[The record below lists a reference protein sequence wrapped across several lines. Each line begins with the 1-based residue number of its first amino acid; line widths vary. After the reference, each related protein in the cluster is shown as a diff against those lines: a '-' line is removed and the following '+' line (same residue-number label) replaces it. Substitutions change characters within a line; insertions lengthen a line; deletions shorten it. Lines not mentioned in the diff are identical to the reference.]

1 MKWERSPEVRIK
13 SLTIITICGF
23 GCIYGKGG
31 NTFGREIYTKPPYNY
46 SLKKALKAGNQL
58 LENFK
63 KAHPELSNWL
73 EKIVAECSRK
83 GYVENMFGFRR
94 RLPNIHSRDRGVQA
108 NAERQA
114 KNSPIQG
121 TGSYCTLLSII
132 KIVNWLKETNK
143 KSLMICTVHDS
154 IVFDI
159 YIPELVEVATKCKE
173 LMESAFDGWF
183 DDVEV
188 PLVAELELGKDY
200 GAATGVELEDL
211 EGLTNVANFKVWC
224 NKQEEKRKEKAY
236 SYLEKKLNYTPAM
249 IENYKREVGW

>member
-13 SLTIITICGF
+13 SLTIIKICRF